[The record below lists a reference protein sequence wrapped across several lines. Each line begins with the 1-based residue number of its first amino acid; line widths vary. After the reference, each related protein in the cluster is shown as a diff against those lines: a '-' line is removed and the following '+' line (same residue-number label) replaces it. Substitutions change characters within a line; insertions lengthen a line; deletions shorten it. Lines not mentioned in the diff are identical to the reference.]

1 MRNINTLRLHP
12 SLYSTAKY
20 VMEKYRTDISHCE
33 HVLANAFE
41 IAKLAL
47 PEANLAHEPELNPD
61 WQRLGMA
68 ALLHDIGHFVADK
81 GHHKHSFYLIQQ
93 AEELRHLN
101 TGLVEDVA
109 TLSWCHRKH
118 AKRAWLDERFLG
130 NWPLF
135 QLSAILRVADG
146 LDRSHS
152 GRVTV
157 VDGKLQHDEFILEVN
172 GLRKSE
178 YEALMD
184 RKADAWKLA
193 FHQSFDVRILSTI

>member
-1 MRNINTLRLHP
+1 M
-12 SLYSTAKY
+12 
-20 VMEKYRTDISHCE
+20 
-33 HVLANAFE
+33 ANAFE

-47 PEANLAHEPELNPD
+47 PEANFSDEPELNPD

-81 GHHKHSFYLIQQ
+81 GHHKHSFYLIQH

-101 TGLVEDVA
+101 TDLIQDVA
-109 TLSWCHRKH
+109 LLSWCHRKH
-118 AKRAWLDERFLG
+118 AKRTWLDERFLG
-130 NWPLF
+130 NVALF

-146 LDRSHS
+146 LDRSHT
-152 GRVTV
+152 GRVSVRGGHQQGETFV
-157 VDGKLQHDEFILEVN
+157 LEVQ

-184 RKADAWKLA
+184 RKADAWNLA
-193 FHQSFDVRILSTI
+193 FHQSLEVRILTTI